1 MIKAA
6 PLSSSSM
13 TKVNIRSG
21 RQPRKFRPAGRSP
34 ASRTAARPASNTS
47 TGIGRTCVRE
57 PAPTSNGHNRPAV
70 IDHPLK
76 TCTIGEAVDAISN
89 SSQLLPLTAAQ
100 TGMWFAQKF
109 SSPDSIFNLAESIEI
124 HGPIDPALFEAALRQ
139 AGMETETVRV
149 RFIERRDGPRQMIS
163 PTLDA
168 TFPFIDVSAEPDP
181 RAAAESWMMAELT
194 RPVDLLTGPLWVC
207 ALFKA
212 APDRY
217 FWYHR
222 GHHIVMDGFTG
233 GLFARRVAEIYTALA
248 ERRSPEDGTFR
259 PLLVLLEEEAAY
271 RNSERIARDRQ
282 YWLKHF
288 AH

>member
-1 MIKAA
+1 
-6 PLSSSSM
+6 M

-21 RQPRKFRPAGRSP
+21 PQPPKFRPAGP
-34 ASRTAARPASNTS
+34 PPTSRTAARPASNTS
-47 TGIGRTCVRE
+47 ARIGRTCVRE
-57 PAPTSNGHNRPAV
+57 PAPISNGHNRRAV

-76 TCTIGEAVDAISN
+76 TCTIGEAVDAMSN

-139 AGMETETVRV
+139 AGMEAETVRV
-149 RFIERRDGPRQMIS
+149 SFIEQDDGPRQVIS
-163 PTLDA
+163 PRLDT
-168 TFPFIDVSAEPDP
+168 TFPFIDVSSEPDP
-181 RAAAESWMMAELT
+181 RAAAENWMMAEVA
-194 RPVDLLTGPLWVC
+194 RPVDLLKGPLWVC

-222 GHHIVMDGFTG
+222 GHHIVWDGFAG
-233 GLFARRVAEIYTALA
+233 GLFARRVAEIYTAFA
-248 ERRSPEDGTFR
+248 EGRSPEESTYG
-259 PLLVLLEEEAAY
+259 PLALLLEEDTAY
-271 RNSERIARDRQ
+271 RSSER
-282 YWLKHF
+282 F
-288 AH
+288 